1 MSNVQL
7 NKLKS
12 GIKNGT
18 DVTFSWNLIEI
29 SNNEINSPH
38 KLLLTD
44 TKISNIRKACA
55 NGSSVNIKSSKT
67 QLSKIIQSGAVIR
80 GIPIFG
86 NILSSV
92 AKKEQTERET

>member
-1 MSNVQL
+1 M
-7 NKLKS
+7 
-12 GIKNGT
+12 
-18 DVTFSWNLIEI
+18 IEI

-44 TKISNIRKACA
+44 TKISNIRKVCG

-67 QLSKIIQSGAVIR
+67 QFSKIIQSGAVIR
-80 GIPIFG
+80 DIPIFG

-92 AKKEQTERET
+92 AKKEQIEQEA